1 MAGINGAEFLVL
13 AVIVLLVVGPERLPE
28 YAAQLGRLVRE
39 LRRMAMGARDQ
50 VRAELGPEFDD
61 VDWTKLDPRQYDP
74 RRIVREALSD
84 VWDDDDM
91 PPGPGTSK
99 IPGGAAAAAASSTAM
114 TRGRH
119 VAPPATVDLTKTTQV
134 APIGSEPAGGD
145 RGINSS
151 TGGASATSVGDST
164 GRHGADAADVG
175 SATPGA
181 AGSAPFDTEAT

>member
-39 LRRMAMGARDQ
+39 LRRMAMGAREQ

-84 VWDDDDM
+84 VWEDDDM
-91 PPGPGTSK
+91 PPGPTTSK
-99 IPGGAAAAAASSTAM
+99 IPGGAAAAAAASSTAM
-114 TRGRH
+114 SRGRH
-119 VAPPATVDLTKTTQV
+119 VAPPATVDVTKTTPAV
-134 APIGSEPAGGD
+134 APAAVTPAEPVVTD
-145 RGINSS
+145 RGSDSS
-151 TGGASATSVGDST
+151 GGASPTIVTA
-164 GRHGADAADVG
+164 GRIKKG
-175 SATPGA
+175 
-181 AGSAPFDTEAT
+181 